1 MCLHSDCWAWENLED
16 VSSALA
22 TGWMH
27 LFIQCGVRIRA
38 TMPICVMP
46 ERKMYVRAANHAC
59 FAFGRRTHGSRL
71 RGREARDARSGESER
86 ELSARDLQDTCD
98 ASRTGL
104 AYTRTRRAHLKLL
117 SLAGGADSE
126 RIQRTSI
133 LTRYA

>member
-1 MCLHSDCWAWENLED
+1 M
-16 VSSALA
+16 ALA
-22 TGWMH
+22 YG
-27 LFIQCGVRIRA
+27 GVRRETRA
-38 TMPICVMP
+38 
-46 ERKMYVRAANHAC
+46 EEN
-59 FAFGRRTHGSRL
+59 
-71 RGREARDARSGESER
+71 ER
-86 ELSARDLQDTCD
+86 ELSARDLQDTRD